1 MNGIYEV
8 GCGLWARICTYIKV
22 KERQGGRPRIYPH
35 SIGQEEKNKESNAIW
50 SAAVVVVAVV
60 FARR

>member
-22 KERQGGRPRIYPH
+22 KERQRG
-35 SIGQEEKNKESNAIW
+35 KA
-50 SAAVVVVAVV
+50 
-60 FARR
+60 